1 MTQPRSVWFAI
12 VLAAFF
18 VFATNASAQEIE
30 APFGM
35 KWGMTLPEI
44 QKLGFEVT
52 REEHNKLKIRG
63 RDKDRNRTKNAAKLP
78 ENTGEVELRFNKGG
92 RLVSVYWEHDGFD
105 TRSGTPR
112 VSSDAQILDLL
123 RVLSGKYGQP
133 AKTETT
139 SCAFDYRECKSVSW
153 IWSIDGREIN
163 YWTNIRSYG
172 GTTTSLGVSYLSS
185 EAVTQRNI
193 ALRKAQN
200 DAAEKERQRQEKLR
214 KQF

>member
-1 MTQPRSVWFAI
+1 MTKARAVWFSVI
-12 VLAAFF
+12 LAAFF
-18 VFATNASAQEIE
+18 ALATNASAQEIE

-52 REEHNKLKIRG
+52 RGEQNELKILG
-63 RDKDRNRTKNAAKLP
+63 QDKDRNRTKNAAKLP
-78 ENTGEVELRFNKGG
+78 QDTAEVELRFNKAG
-92 RLVSVYWEHDGFD
+92 RLVSVNWRHDGFD

-172 GTTTSLGVSYLSS
+172 GTTTSLSVSYLSS

-193 ALRKAQN
+193 AVRKAQA